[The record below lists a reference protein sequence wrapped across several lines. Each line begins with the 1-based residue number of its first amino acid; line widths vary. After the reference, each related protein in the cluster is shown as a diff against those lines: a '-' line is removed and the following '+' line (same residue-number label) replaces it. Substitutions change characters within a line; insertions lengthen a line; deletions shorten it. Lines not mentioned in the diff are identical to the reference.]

1 MQTSK
6 YIEQKQVQAMANI
19 ALKRIQ
25 QRVLDFSVILSY
37 LNAHCK
43 SSFQISGS
51 IVFVILCFSSR
62 LYNTNTHQY
71 WYLHITQMRLLLI
84 LSSKSASSQ
93 FLRKTSKEG
102 KLHQQ
107 KKFQG
112 KLKYFLSIQILR
124 DSEWNLQIMCYK
136 HFVI

>member
-1 MQTSK
+1 
-6 YIEQKQVQAMANI
+6 MANI
-19 ALKRIQ
+19 AHKRIQ

-51 IVFVILCFSSR
+51 MVFVILCFSSR

-107 KKFQG
+107 KKVSREIKVLFVDSNTKRFRMKFSNNVLQAFCN
-112 KLKYFLSIQILR
+112 LIWIL
-124 DSEWNLQIMCYK
+124 Y
-136 HFVI
+136 

>member
-1 MQTSK
+1 MKHQNTLNK
-6 YIEQKQVQAMANI
+6 KQAMANI
-19 ALKRIQ
+19 AIKRIQ

-51 IVFVILCFSSR
+51 MVFVILCFFIKIIQYKYSS
-62 LYNTNTHQY
+62 T
-71 WYLHITQMRLLLI
+71 LI
-84 LSSKSASSQ
+84 SSHYSDAAPFHFIFKKCIFA

-136 HFVI
+136 HFAI